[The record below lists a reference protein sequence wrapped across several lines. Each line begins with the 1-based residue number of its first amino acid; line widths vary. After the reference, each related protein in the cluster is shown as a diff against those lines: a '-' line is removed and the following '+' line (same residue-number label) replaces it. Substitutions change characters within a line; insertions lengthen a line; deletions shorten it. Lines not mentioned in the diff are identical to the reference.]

1 MTSSLFSEILQS
13 ITLLSLLLLLG
24 VFLIAKLKF
33 LRYFYLPASVVGGF
47 VGLLIVQLNVLPIP
61 SSWITIYS
69 LLPGVLIIP
78 IFASIPLG
86 MNMGK
91 DGIRSFFTPSIIKSF
106 GIFMTASMAQFVVGY
121 GVNIIFSKTNPELN
135 LYRTF
140 GYELWAGFSGGHA
153 MASSLGILF
162 EGFGLDYWEVA
173 QGVALTMATVGLIG
187 GIVLG
192 IVFINIHLRKQNKTD
207 NQTKTT
213 NSELRLELDEPFY
226 RNVEQQ
232 ESIGRQTFRSN
243 AIETTTFHFALI
255 FVVCGASYMLL
266 SLLGKT
272 NISAFKYL
280 PVWTYSMVIMLFVNI
295 IIQKSH
301 FDWAVDYKLKSRLIG
316 MLADFAIIAA
326 IVSLP
331 IRAVLQYSVP
341 LLVMIILGFICT
353 YLIIFKLSKLMFKDN
368 SFERSIIAWG
378 TATGVLIT
386 GMTLLKICDN
396 EYKTP
401 ALKDFSLGFSLMSI
415 TNLAAT
421 PLINMVLATGSTMHN
436 MMFGLGLSL
445 FYMSLAFIFNLKCFK
460 RFK

>member
-1 MTSSLFSEILQS
+1 MTSSLFGEILQS
-13 ITLLSLLLLLG
+13 ITLLSLLLLIG
-24 VFLIAKLKF
+24 VFLIAKIKL

-91 DGIRSFFTPSIIKSF
+91 NGIRSFFAPNIIKSF
-106 GIFMTASMAQFVVGY
+106 GIFMTASMAQFVIGY
-121 GVNIIFSKTNPELN
+121 GVNIIFSKINMGLD

-153 MASSLGILF
+153 MASSLGILL

-187 GIVLG
+187 GIVFG
-192 IVFINIHLRKQNKTD
+192 IVFINIHLRKQNKID
-207 NQTKTT
+207 KTGE
-213 NSELRLELDEPFY
+213 NALRLEIEEPFY

-243 AIETTTFHFALI
+243 VIETTTFHFALI

-280 PVWTYSMVIMLFVNI
+280 PVWTYSMVIMFFVNI
-295 IIQKSH
+295 IIQKSS
-301 FDWAVDYKLKSRLIG
+301 FNWAVDYKLKSKLIG
-316 MLADFAIIAA
+316 VFTDFAIIAA
-326 IVSLP
+326 IISLP

-341 LLVMIILGFICT
+341 LFVMIILGFVCT
-353 YLIIFKLSKLMFKDN
+353 YFIIFKLSKLMFKDN

-415 TNLAAT
+415 TNLVAT
-421 PLINMVLATGSTMHN
+421 PLINIALATGSTMYN
-436 MMFGLGLSL
+436 LLFTAGLSL
-445 FYMSLAFIFNLKCFK
+445 IYMLLAFIFNLKQIK
-460 RFK
+460 LY

>member
-13 ITLLSLLLLLG
+13 ITLLSLLLLVG
-24 VFLIAKLKF
+24 VFLIAKIKL

-47 VGLLIVQLNVLPIP
+47 IGLCVVQSNIFSIP
-61 SSWITIYS
+61 SAWITIYS

-91 DGIRSFFTPSIIKSF
+91 NGIRSFFAPNIIKSF
-106 GIFMTASMAQFVVGY
+106 GVFMTASMFQFVIGY
-121 GVNIIFSKTNPELN
+121 GVNIVFSKIDPEIN

-153 MASSLGILF
+153 MASSLGILL
-162 EGFGLDYWEVA
+162 EGFGMSRWELA
-173 QGVALTMATVGLIG
+173 QGVALTMATVGLMG
-187 GIVLG
+187 GIVFG
-192 IVFINIHLRKQNKTD
+192 IVFINIHIRKQNKTGE
-207 NQTKTT
+207 NTLRIKTAMKV
-213 NSELRLELDEPFY
+213 EEPFY
-226 RNVEQQ
+226 RNIDEQ
-232 ESIGRQTFRSN
+232 ESVGRQAFRSN
-243 AIETTTFHFALI
+243 VIETTTFHFALI

-272 NISAFKYL
+272 NISAFRYL

-295 IIQKSH
+295 IIQKSQ
-301 FDWAVDYKLKSRLIG
+301 FDWAIDYKLKSGLIG
-316 MLADFAIIAA
+316 LLADFAIISA

-331 IRAVLQYSVP
+331 IKAVLQYSFP
-341 LLVMIILGFICT
+341 LLVMIILGFVCT
-353 YLIIFKLSKLMFKDN
+353 YFIIFQLSKVVFKDY

-386 GMTLLKICDN
+386 GMTLLKIYDS

-415 TNLAAT
+415 TNLLAT
-421 PLINMVLATGSTMHN
+421 PLINMVLATGSTMQN
-436 MMFGLGLSL
+436 MMFTAGLSL
-445 FYMSLAFIFNLKCFK
+445 FYMSIAFIFNLKCFRK
-460 RFK
+460 